1 MFLTKNKLKKNKN
14 VFDDD
19 EYLHYLKFSH
29 LDKSNNIIDDDDE
42 LIFTDDKATQF
53 PDIRNNQTQTDKK
66 IMVDKATAPKDE
78 LDEDEIL
85 GKYILKL
92 TSENFRSKE
101 PSRKDK
107 MTQVV
112 LEMLKETIPKTPP
125 SSDSDSNKSTP
136 RNLRRVV
143 RFAEMTGSAM
153 LTSLNLAQQVTNAV
167 GNTLFDFF
175 DTNTQQEEEQEDQQQ
190 IETISVQSSP
200 PVSVHDSPPITVH
213 SSPFPTPSSLP
224 EPSSLPPSRMT
235 SVGSSSK
242 SFEGAYPKKR
252 KK

>member
-1 MFLTKNKLKKNKN
+1 MFLTKNKLKKNIN

-19 EYLHYLKFSH
+19 EYLQYLKFSH
-29 LDKSNNIIDDDDE
+29 LDKSNIIDDDDDE
-42 LIFTDDKATQF
+42 LIFTDDKATQY
-53 PDIRNNQTQTDKK
+53 PDIRNNETQTDKK

-136 RNLRRVV
+136 RNSRRAV
-143 RFAEMTGSAM
+143 RFAEMTGNAM
-153 LTSLNLAQQVTNAV
+153 LTSLNLAQQVTNTV

-175 DTNTQQEEEQEDQQQ
+175 DTPIEEAPNNQQQE

-200 PVSVHDSPPITVH
+200 PVSIHDSPPITIH

-235 SVGSSSK
+235 SVASSSK

-252 KK
+252 KNK

>member
-19 EYLHYLKFSH
+19 EYLQYLKFSH
-29 LDKSNNIIDDDDE
+29 LDKSNDIIDDDDDE

-101 PSRKDK
+101 PPRKDK

-136 RNLRRVV
+136 RNLRRAI
-143 RFAEMTGSAM
+143 RLSQMTGNAM
-153 LTSLNLAQQVTNAV
+153 LTGLNLARQVTNTV

-175 DTNTQQEEEQEDQQQ
+175 DTPIEEAPNNQQQE

-200 PVSVHDSPPITVH
+200 PVSIHDSPPITIH

-224 EPSSLPPSRMT
+224 EPTSLPPSRMT
-235 SVGSSSK
+235 SVGSK
-242 SFEGAYPKKR
+242 TFEGAYPKK
-252 KK
+252 KKI